1 MGNKKEPT
9 LYIWQ
14 AVKKLSKKISK
25 NFEKPLDIQLNV
37 WYNIVNER
45 ETPYNESKRHAEP
58 KPQKEKNH
66 D

>member
-1 MGNKKEPT
+1 MVEANREKILKT
-9 LYIWQ
+9 LR
-14 AVKKLSKKISK
+14 
-25 NFEKPLDIQLNV
+25 KPLDIPPKE
-37 WYNIVNER
+37 WYNIYNER

>member
-1 MGNKKEPT
+1 MVE
-9 LYIWQ
+9 
-14 AVKKLSKKISK
+14 ADRKKILK
-25 NFEKPLDIQLNV
+25 TLEKPLDIPLNV